1 MSREPRREDVG
12 ADSSGEL
19 ARLRARVQE
28 LEYQKRQLEIKVI
41 GLQGEID
48 DLKAERACLRA
59 AAERQGPS
67 NANS

>member
-1 MSREPRREDVG
+1 MPKARKTAAAR
-12 ADSSGEL
+12 DSIGVDSVGEL

-48 DLKAERACLRA
+48 DLKREKVCLQQRAE
-59 AAERQGPS
+59 EEKS
-67 NANS
+67 